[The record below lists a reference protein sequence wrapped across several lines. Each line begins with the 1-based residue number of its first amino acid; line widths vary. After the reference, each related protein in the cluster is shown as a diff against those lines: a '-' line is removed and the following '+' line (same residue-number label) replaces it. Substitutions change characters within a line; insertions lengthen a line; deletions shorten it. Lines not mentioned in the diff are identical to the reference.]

1 MALALVAGSQIS
13 QRHCTV
19 GIAPDRGARYTQRTP
34 PEANTLSHPRPHF
47 PEISRRALIR
57 AAAAGAVLLATGGL
71 VRADDHPAPEA
82 LDTLLRSV
90 VRIHAF
96 VPNDADS
103 ARRLG
108 AEREGHGIVVGPNG
122 LIVTIG
128 YLVNEAMSVEILDD
142 QHRTRS
148 ATIVA
153 YDSETGLGLLRAPS
167 LAALPPLPLGDSTA
181 LTSGTPV
188 VVAGAGGSSHAIPA
202 VVVSR
207 RPFAGS
213 WEYLLEH
220 AIFTAPAHP
229 DWGGAALISSDGKL
243 LGIGSLL
250 VGQARREGERMS
262 GNVFVPVDLLRPMLD
277 QLAATGKTTPN
288 PHPWLGLNA
297 TAHPGGLIVGRLSRN
312 SPAQAAGVQRGDI
325 VTGIAGRPVEDLAEF
340 YREVWA
346 MGSPGVD
353 VPLTILRDGRTFTV
367 RVRSADRYHFLVKD
381 KTY

>member
-1 MALALVAGSQIS
+1 VQ
-13 QRHCTV
+13 
-19 GIAPDRGARYTQRTP
+19 
-34 PEANTLSHPRPHF
+34 HPRPRSAHV
-47 PEISRRALIR
+47 SRHVARRGFLRATAGI
-57 AAAAGAVLLATGGL
+57 AAIILTSLMGVGA
-71 VRADDHPAPEA
+71 RADDHPTPAA
-82 LDTLLRSV
+82 LDNLLRSV
-90 VRIHAF
+90 VRIHTF

-108 AEREGHGIVVGPNG
+108 TEREGHGIVVGANG

-128 YLVNEAMSVEILDD
+128 YLINEAMSVEILDD

-148 ATIVA
+148 ATVIG
-153 YDSETGLGLLRAPS
+153 YDSETGLGLIRAPS
-167 LAALPPLPLGDSTA
+167 LAALQPLPLGDSTG

-188 VVAGAGGSSHAIPA
+188 LVAGAGGSSHAIPA

-207 RPFAGS
+207 RAFAGS

-220 AIFTAPAHP
+220 AIYTAPAHP

-250 VGQARREGERMS
+250 VGQARREGERMA

-277 QLAATGKTTPN
+277 ELAAKGKITTK

-297 TAHPGGLIVGRLSRN
+297 TAHPGGLLVGRLSRN
-312 SPAQAAGVQRGDI
+312 SPAQAAGVQRGDL
-325 VTGIAGRPVEDLAEF
+325 VTGVAGRPVEDLAEF
-340 YREVWA
+340 YRRVWA

-353 VPLTILRDGRTFTV
+353 VPLTILRDGRTFTI
-367 RVRSADRYHFLVKD
+367 RVRSADRYQFLAKE